1 MKFYREILDTWNYIV
16 VSVPVIWISG
26 TYYLRGSKLLDES
39 FQILRKN
46 WNRNQPQNN
55 PNEG

>member
-16 VSVPVIWISG
+16 VNVQVTWISG
-26 TYYLRGSKLLDES
+26 TYYLSGSKLLDKS
-39 FQILRKN
+39 YQILEEN